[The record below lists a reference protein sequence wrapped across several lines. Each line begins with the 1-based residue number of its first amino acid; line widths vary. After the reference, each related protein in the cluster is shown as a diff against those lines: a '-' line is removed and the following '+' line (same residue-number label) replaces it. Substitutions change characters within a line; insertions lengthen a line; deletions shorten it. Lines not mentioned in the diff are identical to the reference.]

1 MDSIAHVMHVLW
13 KTLDLLNANRSEN
26 VADQSG
32 MRYEILQLGLKR
44 LFEEQILTKAQVKQV
59 LDYAKRTIFAHLQL
73 YLACM
78 ARNKQATRVK
88 RVEIFTETPQVCET
102 ADLESECREV
112 LEDGRA
118 ATPEELV
125 AGCSDPLLIQIQ
137 WCTTGPSHP
146 QTSAA
151 EILGRGLWKSSN

>member
-1 MDSIAHVMHVLW
+1 
-13 KTLDLLNANRSEN
+13 
-26 VADQSG
+26 
-32 MRYEILQLGLKR
+32 
-44 LFEEQILTKAQVKQV
+44 
-59 LDYAKRTIFAHLQL
+59 
-73 YLACM
+73 M

-125 AGCSDPLLIQIQ
+125 AGETAVNEDEADEE
-137 WCTTGPSHP
+137 G
-146 QTSAA
+146 
-151 EILGRGLWKSSN
+151 K